1 MAKSIVAQQK
11 DWQKEDDARV
21 LAEAKQIQADPN
33 RLKGAQEAAK
43 RMADDVAK
51 RAKALG
57 QVAGRQPKQVTG
69 RQPKQVKKK

>member
-1 MAKSIVAQQK
+1 MAKSIAAQQK

-43 RMADDVAK
+43 RMADDAAK

-57 QVAGRQPKQVTG
+57 QVAGRQPKQ
-69 RQPKQVKKK
+69 QKKK

>member
-1 MAKSIVAQQK
+1 MAKSVVAQQK

-21 LAEAKQIQADPN
+21 LAEAKQIQADPS

-43 RMADDVAK
+43 RMAEDATK

-57 QVAGRQPKQVTG
+57 QVAGRSSSKQA
-69 RQPKQVKKK
+69 KKK

>member
-1 MAKSIVAQQK
+1 MAKSVLAQQK

-21 LAEAKQIQADPN
+21 LAEAKQIQADPS

-43 RMADDVAK
+43 KMSEDAAK

-57 QVAGRQPKQVTG
+57 QVAGRSSSKRT
-69 RQPKQVKKK
+69 KKK

>member
-1 MAKSIVAQQK
+1 MAKSVLAQQK

-43 RMADDVAK
+43 RMADETEK
-51 RAKALG
+51 RAKAMR
-57 QVAGRQPKQVTG
+57 QVAGKTPR
-69 RQPKQVKKK
+69 KK